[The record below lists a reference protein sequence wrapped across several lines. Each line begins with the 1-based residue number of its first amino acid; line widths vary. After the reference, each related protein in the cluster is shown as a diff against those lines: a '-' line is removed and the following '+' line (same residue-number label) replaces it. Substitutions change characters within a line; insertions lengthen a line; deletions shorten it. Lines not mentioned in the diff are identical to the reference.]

1 MSLLTYIGFTKYS
14 QNLDGKVVFLING
27 LKKKNLEIE
36 ALKGNN
42 VLSKIKV
49 SGLMNSRW
57 KCTSKLLLYS
67 QLLKTSKDCKYY
79 TGVTN
84 MS

>member
-1 MSLLTYIGFTKYS
+1 MSLLIYIGFNKYS
-14 QNLDGKVVFLING
+14 QNLNGKVVFLINA

-49 SGLMNSRW
+49 SGLMNSR
-57 KCTSKLLLYS
+57 
-67 QLLKTSKDCKYY
+67 
-79 TGVTN
+79 
-84 MS
+84 

>member
-42 VLSKIKV
+42 ILSKIKV
-49 SGLMNSRW
+49 SGLMNSR
-57 KCTSKLLLYS
+57 
-67 QLLKTSKDCKYY
+67 
-79 TGVTN
+79 
-84 MS
+84 

>member
-36 ALKGNN
+36 ALKGIN

-49 SGLMNSRW
+49 SGLMNSR
-57 KCTSKLLLYS
+57 
-67 QLLKTSKDCKYY
+67 
-79 TGVTN
+79 
-84 MS
+84 